1 MWCANNGLMPMPA
14 CRDKRTRTVR
24 YLEMSFNRPCNPPWS
39 RFVPAELLTLS
50 VDLRYPRRIVMV
62 GRSRIARRHPFG
74 ECPLCTVAAIF
85 ADKTAHSIA
94 GAMPTS
100 VGHLEIM
107 SLPAP
112 ALGISLGRRAFR
124 LYPNPAPSPL
134 GWESVGCEAWLS
146 RTDPCCWHRPKT
158 RSPSP
163 PQVPAAHFIFS

>member
-1 MWCANNGLMPMPA
+1 MPA

-107 SLPAP
+107 SLPAR

-124 LYPNPAPSPL
+124 SYPNPAPSPL
-134 GWESVGCEAWLS
+134 AARHVKPAWLRSVGCEAWLCPGPTHAVG
-146 RTDPCCWHRPKT
+146 TDQGCARHHPRKD
-158 RSPSP
+158 P
-163 PQVPAAHFIFS
+163 PHT